1 MFAIQE
7 LNWIFEKKKKVKK
20 SYERKK
26 SLTNTDW
33 VTFVQKLLPITVGRT
48 WADAVIRTPCM
59 ILNSHTWTVPFT
71 LIHVHALE
79 QGWVR
84 QTYIKWQRRMDGF
97 RWKYGRNKEITFT
110 HQYMD
115 NVHALMGVYT
125 GSCISVALMPFYTWS
140 N

>member
-20 SYERKK
+20 RYERKK

-84 QTYIKWQRRMDGF
+84 QTYTKWQRRMDGF
-97 RWKYGRNKEITFT
+97 RWKYGRNEEITFT